1 MRDIS
6 FGNSLSRKKLTVG
19 SASPVRFLCNMGHMD
34 SQESLDVEKKKVELA
49 HQYGIDI
56 IADNSITEKSQEL
69 RKWIKQNFS
78 MMLNTV
84 PIYACFSSMKD
95 GTFHV
100 NQLLDTIHE
109 HIETGSDMI
118 VVHPCITQKLAD
130 KVEKSERIIKIT
142 SRGGSQIYR
151 YMLATH
157 RENPY
162 YTYWQEICKL
172 LDGTGVAIAIGLS
185 LRAGSV
191 IDDLDPLYLE
201 EMDIAGNMIAQ
212 AQQYNIPIVVE
223 GVGHV
228 QANHIPTLLKEI
240 QKRCYDVPIKTL
252 GPIVSDRMLSEEH
265 INALLGGTI
274 AAVSGASIIG
284 VLFRSEHI
292 GLPTIEDYEESLRN
306 YAILKYAL
314 DLSTPQLELE
324 RTISQCRAARQWNS
338 ILKYAFSPKEAQD
351 FFCARHKGTT
361 ETCTMCGERCALLS
375 GFSEEAHSEMLS
387 Q

>member
-1 MRDIS
+1 MRDIT
-6 FGNSLSRKKLTVG
+6 FGNSLSRQKLTVG
-19 SASPVRFLCNMGHMD
+19 SASPIRFLCNMGHMD
-34 SQESLDVEKKKVELA
+34 SQEPLDAEKRKVELA

-69 RKWIKQNFS
+69 RKWIKHNFP

-84 PIYACFSSMKD
+84 PIYSCFSSMKN
-95 GTFHV
+95 GNFHV
-100 NQLLDTIHE
+100 NQLLDTIYE

-151 YMLATH
+151 YMQTTH
-157 RENPY
+157 MENPY
-162 YTYWQEICKL
+162 YTHWQDICKL

-201 EMDIAGNMIAQ
+201 EMDTAGDLILQ
-212 AQQYNIPIVVE
+212 AQQYDIPIVVE

-228 QANHIPTLLKEI
+228 QANHISTLLKEI
-240 QKRCYDVPIKTL
+240 KKRCYDVPIKTL
-252 GPIVSDRMLSEEH
+252 GPIVSDRMISGEH
-265 INALLGGTI
+265 INALIGGTI
-274 AAVSGASIIG
+274 AAASGASIIG

-292 GLPTIEDYEESLRN
+292 GLPTVEDYEESLKN
-306 YAILKYAL
+306 YEILKYAL
-314 DLSTPQLELE
+314 NLNASQLELE
-324 RTISQCRAARQWNS
+324 RTMSKYRAARQWNN
-338 ILKYAFSPKEAQD
+338 ILKYAFSPQEAQN
-351 FFCARHKGTT
+351 FFCSRHKGTT

-375 GFSEEAHSEMLS
+375 GFSEGDT
-387 Q
+387 